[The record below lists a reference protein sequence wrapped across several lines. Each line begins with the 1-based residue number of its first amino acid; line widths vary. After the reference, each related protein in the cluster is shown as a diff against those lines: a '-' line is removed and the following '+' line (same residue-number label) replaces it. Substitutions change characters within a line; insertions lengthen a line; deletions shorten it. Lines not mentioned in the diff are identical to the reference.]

1 MINYYEELGVAEN
14 ATIEEIKHAYRLKV
28 AKVHPDVNP
37 SVNAHEEFIALNQA
51 YEYLIKVKT
60 GQVFNSQRNKY
71 AEAKPN
77 YTDDDLFND
86 SRRRA
91 DENAKIKYE
100 EFIHSAYY
108 KSELAINAVIDYFFL
123 FLILFVYL
131 LFFGGL
137 IILLGVPGMILTGFL
152 SLLFIPLFLHAYKNI
167 HKLSANEFLTVMFR
181 VAVNENVHILM
192 LTAVNLIVFFKY
204 AFVTF
209 LPFKLIMALY
219 LFPPALANVIY
230 KYGRPKTALN
240 PAGERR
246 GIKHAYLWI
255 WGIIPMLFS
264 LFLFINFNFRSV
276 PRVESYN
283 FEPATGANSG
293 SVCELEGGK
302 YHQFGGI
309 RFVFSNEDFYK
320 SRRITYTIAKG
331 CLGVDVLTDFTF
343 EKPSTYPKEW
353 LDSLVDFEKSRNH

>member
-1 MINYYEELGVAEN
+1 MINYYEELGVTEN
-14 ATIEEIKHAYRLKV
+14 ATIDEIKHAYRLKV

-60 GQVFNSQRNKY
+60 GQVFNSQQNKY

-86 SRRRA
+86 SRKRA
-91 DENAKIKYE
+91 AENAKIKYE
-100 EFIHSAYY
+100 EFIHSEYY

-137 IILLGVPGMILTGFL
+137 IVLLGVFGVILTGFF
-152 SLLFIPLFLHAYKNI
+152 SLLFVPLFIHAYGNI
-167 HKLSANEFLTVMFR
+167 HKLSANEFLSVMYR
-181 VAVNENVHILM
+181 IVVNENVHILL
-192 LTAVNLIVFFKY
+192 LTVVNLIAFFKY
-204 AFVTF
+204 GFVTF
-209 LPFKLIMALY
+209 LPFKLIVALY
-219 LFPPALANVIY
+219 LFPPALVYAIFKRRRSNINSEISPG
-230 KYGRPKTALN
+230 KGKIKRP
-240 PAGERR
+240 
-246 GIKHAYLWI
+246 YLLI
-255 WGIIPMLFS
+255 WGILPMIFS
-264 LFLFINFNFRSV
+264 LFLFINFNFRSA
-276 PRVESYN
+276 PRVESYKY
-283 FEPATGANSG
+283 EPATGENSG

-320 SRRITYTIAKG
+320 SKRITYTIAKG
-331 CLGVDVLTDFTF
+331 CLGIDVLTDFTF
-343 EKPSTYPKEW
+343 ETPTTIPNEL
-353 LDSLVDFEKSRNH
+353 LDTLKNLEKSRNH